1 MPAHIRFVSIIKSDN
16 SPLYIRSFRDE
27 NTDSDSNTDLTTNKK
42 LLQYHFLSHMA
53 LDYVISQLSQTETT
67 RDYALLLV
75 HGGIA
80 VFGSLSNTN
89 IKILVGIDAQESLK
103 ADLRSTMRLLQK
115 AYISYTCNPFK
126 ESNNDQPITSKAFNN
141 TVKKI
146 VNYWN
151 SGSGYP

>member
-1 MPAHIRFVSIIKSDN
+1 
-16 SPLYIRSFRDE
+16 
-27 NTDSDSNTDLTTNKK
+27 
-42 LLQYHFLSHMA
+42 MA

-103 ADLRSTMRLLQK
+103 ADLRSVSK
-115 AYISYTCNPFK
+115 SHFISSDKIT
-126 ESNNDQPITSKAFNN
+126 SNIYLDHAITSKSLHLIYLQPIQR
-141 TVKKI
+141 KQQ
-146 VNYWN
+146 
-151 SGSGYP
+151 